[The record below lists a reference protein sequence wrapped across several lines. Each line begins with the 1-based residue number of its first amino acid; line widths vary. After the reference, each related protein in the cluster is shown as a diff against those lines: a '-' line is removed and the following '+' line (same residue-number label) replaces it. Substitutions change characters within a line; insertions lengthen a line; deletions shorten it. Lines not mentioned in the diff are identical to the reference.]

1 MKDMND
7 MNVTNPTSR
16 PEAAFVLLLMQ
27 ATFWFLAGV
36 SALPFVLGGEVYML
50 LLAAFSFALAG
61 FTVWSGMGVVQRRR
75 WARRAVLVLEW
86 TSLIGASLLLALPIG
101 ANRGPVALVVNV
113 ALPAA
118 VILMLSGR
126 SMRERFGIRREIGG

>member
-1 MKDMND
+1 MN
-7 MNVTNPTSR
+7 TTSR

-36 SALPFVLGGEVYML
+36 SALPFVLGGEVWML

-61 FTVWSGMGVVQRRR
+61 FSVWSGVGMVRRRR

-86 TSLIGASLLLALPIG
+86 ICLTGSLLLLALPIG
-101 ANRGPVALVVNV
+101 ANRGPVSLLVNV
-113 ALPAA
+113 LLPAA
-118 VILMLSGR
+118 VILL
-126 SMRERFGIRREIGG
+126 MRGKRMRAQFGIGSSVTG

>member
-1 MKDMND
+1 MNE
-7 MNVTNPTSR
+7 MNVTSR

-50 LLAAFSFALAG
+50 LLGAFSFALAG
-61 FTVWSGMGVVQRRR
+61 FAVWTGMEVVWRRR

-86 TSLIGASLLLALPIG
+86 ICLIGSTVMLALPVG
-101 ANRGPVALVVNV
+101 ANRGPVSLLVGIV
-113 ALPAA
+113 LPVA
-118 VILMLSGR
+118 VILLLRGR
-126 SMRERFGIRREIGG
+126 AMRGQFGIRSSVTG

>member
-1 MKDMND
+1 MKDLSA
-7 MNVTNPTSR
+7 TSR

-27 ATFWFLAGV
+27 ATFWFLAGI

-61 FTVWSGMGVVQRRR
+61 FTVWSGMEVVWRRR

-86 TSLIGASLLLALPIG
+86 TCLIGSLLMLALPIG
-101 ANRGPVALVVNV
+101 ANRGPVSLLVNSV
-113 ALPAA
+113 LPFA
-118 VILMLSGR
+118 VIG
-126 SMRERFGIRREIGG
+126 